1 MPYNIDSKSGG
12 DSKENDAFMEKC
24 VAGVMKSGKDKSS
37 AIAICKTTLKKKK
50 ESNSEL
56 DLVIDEEVVST
67 FNKYKEKYLRATK
80 SALNVDERTAMGMFL
95 VHLARNNYNI
105 P

>member
-1 MPYNIDSKSGG
+1 MPYPGVDDSDTKW
-12 DSKENDAFMEKC
+12 MEKC
-24 VAGVMKSGKDKSS
+24 TSSVMETGKDKSS
-37 AIAICKTTLKKKK
+37 AIAICRSQLKKKK

-67 FNKYKEKYLRATK
+67 FNKYREKYLRDTK